1 MRDRVGALADRRREV
16 VAQIVD
22 EHIVDAD
29 HQIEERGAV
38 AEHDAE
44 QFRRLGRSVE
54 NRIDRDLEF
63 LGRRMDSRLGLAEF
77 VAQLGRAM
85 LDQLD
90 KNFVLGFEVQVEG
103 AEANVGFGGDVG
115 DARLMVALA
124 RDDALGRLNQ
134 IDARLFT
141 TTIKSIR
148 RITRLSRSLTH
159 RVIFSEK

>member
-1 MRDRVGALADRRREV
+1 MK
-16 VAQIVD
+16 IF
-22 EHIVDAD
+22 VDAN
-29 HQIEERGAV
+29 HQIEERRAV
-38 AEHDAE
+38 AEHDPE
-44 QFRRLGRSVE
+44 QFGRLGRRVE

-63 LGRRMDSRLGLAEF
+63 LGWRMDSRLGLGECASE
-77 VAQLGRAM
+77 LSRAM

-90 KNFVLGFEVQVEG
+90 KDFVLGFEVQIEG

-134 IDARLFT
+134 IDARLFA

-148 RITRLSRSLTH
+148 RITGLSRSLSH
-159 RVIFSEK
+159 REMILGEK